1 MDTEKKV
8 PAITTEEEML
18 RFIMDNS
25 HEMAQISDRKTWE
38 MQYANRPAVEFA
50 NRSGSDYHGVPCYRY
65 MMGLEAPCP
74 FCPMLSMKGKT
85 EAESEV
91 DNGKQVYAVKTRIL
105 RWKGREAFLESVS
118 DITELRRS
126 RRIFESQ
133 MHMLLQSLTDATGVL
148 HLDVTDDRCIS
159 KGGTIGVM
167 KNLPQEKSIQD
178 ILDHVGNFIPD
189 AEQRQ
194 GIYQTFSQKALLTAY
209 EEGQIEI
216 VKHMQSLA
224 SGKGLRDVRLTGRLL
239 MNPANSHLE
248 CILYGRDV
256 TEEIQ
261 AKKAEAEKDKEQLA
275 IFYGLAKDFKNV
287 FLLSPEED
295 KVNVLKLDGYVTP
308 GLSQDMSITY
318 PYRATTLRYI
328 ESRVYPADKERMKKA
343 FDLDLVKQILRQS
356 AEYTGT
362 YRVQEAGKP
371 CYFQFRFIRLE
382 KENKVIMAF
391 RNINELLEEEQKKR
405 KILSQA
411 LKKAKQSNVAK
422 TTFLNSMSHDIR
434 TPLNAILGFTALA
447 MNHMGQEDLLQDNL
461 NKIALAGNHLLVLI
475 NDVLDMS
482 RIESGKIELQEKI
495 VYLPH
500 LLEDMRTL
508 MQTDA
513 SAKEQVL
520 HWEVKE
526 LTHTHVVIDPMKLK
540 KVLLNVLSN
549 AVKFTKE
556 GGCIRL
562 SVKEE
567 PETREGYALL
577 AIQIKDSGIGMSPD
591 YVEHI
596 FEPFSREKTSTVS
609 GIPGTGLGMAIAK
622 HIMDMMGGTIEV
634 ESKLGKGSTVTI
646 HLPCHLPQKSMK
658 APQEEQHAVP
668 LITPKEGECRRIL
681 LVEDNELNQEIGKEI
696 LRLAGFEVDIAE
708 NGQVA
713 YEKVAKA
720 KPGQYHL
727 VLMDI
732 QMPVMDGYEA
742 TRKIRHLPESSQSE
756 IPILALTAN
765 AFEED
770 KEKALR
776 AGMNGHL
783 VKPINIPDLLKAVRD
798 I

>member
-25 HEMAQISDRKTWE
+25 HEMAQISDRKTWQ

-65 MMGLEAPCP
+65 MMGLDAPCP
-74 FCPMLSMKGKT
+74 FCPMLSMEGKT

-91 DNGKQVYAVKTRIL
+91 DNGKKVYVVKTRIL

-133 MHMLLQSLTDATGVL
+133 MHILLQSLTDATGVL
-148 HLDVTDDRCIS
+148 HLDVTGNRCIS
-159 KGGTIGVM
+159 KGGTIQVM
-167 KNLPQEKSIQD
+167 KQLPQEKTIQD
-178 ILDHVGNFIPD
+178 ILLHIGQFIPD

-194 GIYQTFSQKALLTAY
+194 GVYQAFSQKALLSAY
-209 EEGQIEI
+209 EEGKVEI

-224 SGKGLRDVRLTGRLL
+224 SGKGLREVRLTGRLL

-261 AKKAEAEKDKEQLA
+261 DKKREAEKDKEQLA

-287 FLLSPEED
+287 FLLSLEED
-295 KVNVLKLDGYVTP
+295 RVSVLKLDGYVTP
-308 GLSQDMSITY
+308 GLNHDFDTTY
-318 PYRATTLRYI
+318 PYCATTKRYI
-328 ESRVYPADKERMKKA
+328 ESRVYPADQERMKKA
-343 FDLDLVKQILRQS
+343 FSLETVKKILAQS
-356 AEYTGT
+356 SEYTGT

-371 CYFQFRFIRLE
+371 CYFQFRYIRLE
-382 KENKVIMAF
+382 KGNKVIMAF

-447 MNHMGQEDLLQDNL
+447 MNHMGQEELLQDNL
-461 NKIALAGNHLLVLI
+461 NKIAMAGNHLLVLI

-482 RIESGKIELQEKI
+482 RIESGKVQLQEKI

-508 MQTDA
+508 IQNDA

-526 LTHTHVVIDPMKLK
+526 LAHTHVILDAMQLK
-540 KVLLNVLSN
+540 KVLLNILSN

-562 SVKEE
+562 SIEE
-567 PETREGYALL
+567 KPENREGYALL
-577 AIQIKDSGIGMSPD
+577 CIQIKDSGIGMSAD
-591 YVEHI
+591 YVRHI
-596 FEPFSREKTSTVS
+596 FEPFSREETSTVS

-622 HIMDMMGGTIEV
+622 HTIDMMGGTIEV
-634 ESKLGKGSTVTI
+634 QSRQGKGSLVTI
-646 HLPCHLPQKSMK
+646 HLPCRLPQKTIQTSK
-658 APQEEQHAVP
+658 EEQRIVP
-668 LITPKEGECRRIL
+668 LITPQEGERRCIL

-696 LRLAGFEVDIAE
+696 LKLAGFEVDVAE

-713 YEKVAKA
+713 YDKIAKA

-742 TRKIRHLPESSQSE
+742 TRKIRNLPMASQSQ

-770 KEKALR
+770 KEKAR
-776 AGMNGHL
+776 QAGMDGHL